1 MQMPPKSTDTN
12 LNPQTQEHFLLSFER
27 PASSSEDNTLLTPHI
42 TISIITFRK
51 SKGEYCDHMKYT
63 GPEFRGLF
71 LFKTIDMNTIFS
83 HTGRYYY
90 YYYYYLNNSWDDLV
104 LPVKM

>member
-1 MQMPPKSTDTN
+1 
-12 LNPQTQEHFLLSFER
+12 
-27 PASSSEDNTLLTPHI
+27 
-42 TISIITFRK
+42 
-51 SKGEYCDHMKYT
+51 
-63 GPEFRGLF
+63 
-71 LFKTIDMNTIFS
+71 MNTIFS

>member
-1 MQMPPKSTDTN
+1 MGNIVIIQIY
-12 LNPQTQEHFLLSFER
+12 R
-27 PASSSEDNTLLTPHI
+27 PRNS
-42 TISIITFRK
+42 
-51 SKGEYCDHMKYT
+51 
-63 GPEFRGLF
+63 GPF

-90 YYYYYLNNSWDDLV
+90 YYYYYLNNSWDDLA

>member
-1 MQMPPKSTDTN
+1 M
-12 LNPQTQEHFLLSFER
+12 
-27 PASSSEDNTLLTPHI
+27 
-42 TISIITFRK
+42 
-51 SKGEYCDHMKYT
+51 
-63 GPEFRGLF
+63 
-71 LFKTIDMNTIFS
+71 IFS